1 MGFSF
6 CARRIHNH
14 LQLISFNLQ
23 LAITNNDGKEKIR
36 NRATIALY
44 RKNFGLVVRTNE
56 LIWAWFLIRKLD
68 LGKKLLMCDCGSS
81 MMIWLLLREM
91 GCDID
96 NHTIPRVTRRMEKH

>member
-1 MGFSF
+1 MGFQFLCSTDPQSLATYF
-6 CARRIHNH
+6 
-14 LQLISFNLQ
+14 FQ
-23 LAITNNDGKEKIR
+23 LATCHHHNDGKEKIR

-81 MMIWLLLREM
+81 MMIWLLLKEM
-91 GCDID
+91 GYDIG
-96 NHTIPRVTRRMEKH
+96 NVTILE

>member
-6 CARRIHNH
+6 CAGQIHNH

-68 LGKKLLMCDCGSS
+68 LGKKLLMT
-81 MMIWLLLREM
+81 MIWLLLREM
-91 GCDID
+91 GYDID

>member
-6 CARRIHNH
+6 CAGQIHNH

-36 NRATIALY
+36 NRATIGLY

-68 LGKKLLMCDCGSS
+68 LGKKLLMT
-81 MMIWLLLREM
+81 MIWLLLREM
-91 GCDID
+91 GYDID